1 MANQVG
7 TELTS
12 SRGGADV
19 RLGDWGLYR
28 SAYERDSCGFGLIA
42 SLDDTASH
50 WVLQTAISSLNRLT
64 HRGAIAA
71 DGKTGDGCG
80 LLIKQPTAFLRAV
93 AAEAGFTLNG
103 QFAAGLVFLN
113 RDPAKA
119 AHARGVLTEQLR
131 LEKLPVAGFR
141 ALPVNPQACGP
152 EALKTLP
159 IIEQVF
165 VNAGGDI
172 DEATFNRKLYLARRR
187 TEKRLEADDPVFY
200 VPSLSASTIVY
211 KGMVMPQ
218 FLAQFYPDLKDPRM
232 EASVVVFH
240 QRFSTNTM
248 PQWRLAHPYRYLA
261 HNGEINTVQGN
272 RSWAVARGPLFR
284 SPVLPDLTDI
294 LPVVSLQGSDSQSL
308 DNMLELL
315 LVGGLDPMH
324 AMRMLVPPAWQSVD
338 MIDPD
343 LKAFYEYYATH
354 MEPWDGPAGI
364 VLTDGRYVCCTLDRN
379 GLRPARWVITE
390 NRHITIASE
399 AGVWDYLPE
408 EVVKKGKLGPGEM
421 LALDLQ
427 TAELMDTKR
436 VDDLLKSRHPYKAW
450 LKKGVRYLQTD
461 LIDPRLAAE
470 PFDRDTLAVFQKM
483 YNVSAEER
491 DEIIRV
497 LAEDESEAV
506 GSMGDDTPMPVLSKK
521 VRSLY
526 DYFRQQ
532 FAQVTNPPIDS
543 LRESIVMS
551 LQTQIGPECN
561 IFVPAQ
567 HHAEQIV
574 LSSPVLSQ
582 RKLRQIVALA
592 DSGVPNEFID
602 LQHGEQ
608 DLKTALLK
616 ICDHAENAVR
626 SGKIVLLLSDRYLVK
641 GKVPVH
647 ALLATGAVHH
657 RLVKTGL
664 RCKCNILVETG
675 TARDAHHF
683 ACLIG
688 YGATAVYPYL
698 AYQTLFDL
706 MRTGAL
712 KMEAAMRQELGRSY
726 RRGIRK
732 GLFKIMS
739 KMGISTIASY
749 RSAQLFE
756 IVGLGDEVVGL
767 CFEGSDSRIA
777 GADFDDLKADAD
789 HLAQRAWDP
798 REKVEQGGLL
808 KYMHN
813 GEYHM
818 YNPDVIATLQSAVMS
833 GDYGQYREFAA
844 LVNQRPVSCIR
855 DLLKLTPGTAIP
867 IDEVEPISAIIA
879 RFDSAGMSLGA
890 LSPEAHE
897 ALAIAMNRLGARSNS
912 GEGGEDPVRYGTEK
926 NSKIKQVASGRF
938 GVTPE
943 YLINAE
949 VLQIKIAQ
957 GAKPGEGGQLPGHKV
972 NDMIARLRF
981 ARPGVGLISPPPHH
995 DIYSIEDLAQLIFD
1009 LKQVNPR
1016 ALVSVKLVAEPGVG
1030 TVAAGVAKAY
1040 ADLITISGYDGGTGA
1055 SPLSSIKYAG
1065 TPWELGLAETHQTL
1079 RANELRHRVRLQT
1092 DGGLKTG
1099 LDVIKAAIIG
1109 AESFGFGTAP
1119 MVALGC
1125 KYLRICHLNNCA
1137 TGVATQHNVLRT
1149 KYFIGLPDMVI
1160 NYFKF
1165 VAQECREIMAS
1176 MGVRSITELI
1186 GHTELLE
1193 IQPGETSKQ
1202 RKLDLKPLLANSQL
1216 VSSKPQ
1222 YCVDPHNQPFDKG
1235 ALAEKML
1242 SDMQSAIETKSG
1254 GTFSYTVNNF
1264 HRSIGARISGEIAK
1278 RWGNT
1283 GMSAAPL
1290 IVNLKGSA
1298 GQSFGVWNA
1307 GGLHLHLEG
1316 EANDYV
1322 GKGMAAR
1329 QDSPEAARPFEL
1341 RRARHH
1347 HHGQHLPVRRH
1358 GRRTVRC
1365 GHQRRTLRRAQFG
1378 RPGRGGGGG
1387 RSLLRIHDRRRGL
1400 RARPHRGQF
1409 RRRLYRRLRL
1419 CARHGARF
1427 RRPLQPRIDRHPPRV
1442 ARRHGHPRTAFA
1454 RIDRTARGGDGQ
1466 RVGRAAPQRFS
1477 QLHRPVLGGQAEG
1490 GRHRLAAGKSAARR
1504 LRAPPHRSWP
1514 TSTCNSWKFRAR
1526 IPTSAPWKCASRNF
1540 ARSIQSTAPK
1550 QRRPRPDAASPAAT
1564 RSANGSARFT
1574 TTFRTG
1580 WRW

>member
-1 MANQVG
+1 MASVEQTIQGPIVG
-7 TELTS
+7 GKDPRTH
-12 SRGGADV
+12 
-19 RLGDWGLYR
+19 DWGLCR
-28 SAYERDSCGFGLIA
+28 QRYEKDSCGFGLIA
-42 SLDDTASH
+42 SLDDQASH
-50 WVLQTAISSLNRLT
+50 WVVQTAISSLNRLT

-80 LLIKQPTAFLRAV
+80 LLIKQPTQFLRAV
-93 AAEAGFTLNG
+93 AAQAGLSLAPL
-103 QFAAGLVFLN
+103 FAAGLVFLN
-113 RDPAKA
+113 RDKDMADQ
-119 AHARGVLTEQLR
+119 ARRTLVEQLKI
-131 LEKLPVAGFR
+131 EKVEVAGFR
-141 ALPVNPQACGP
+141 ALPVDPSACGV
-152 EALKTLP
+152 ESLKTLP
-159 IIEQVF
+159 LIEQIF
-165 VNAGGDI
+165 VNASGDI
-172 DEATFNRKLYLARRR
+172 DEAAFNRKLYLARRR
-187 TEKRLEADDPVFY
+187 TEQRLEDSDPVFY
-200 VPSLSASTIVY
+200 VPSLSASTLVY

-218 FLAQFYPDLKDPRM
+218 YLAQFYPDLHDPRM

-272 RSWAVARGPLFR
+272 RSWAVARGPLLK
-284 SPVLPDLTDI
+284 SPVLPDLSDI
-294 LPVVSLQGSDSQSL
+294 FPLVSLTGSDSQSL

-315 LVGGLDPMH
+315 LMGGLDPMH
-324 AMRMLVPPAWQSVD
+324 AMRLLIPPAWQSVD

-343 LKAFYEYYATH
+343 LKAFYEYYANH
-354 MEPWDGPAGI
+354 MEPWDGPAGV
-364 VLTDGRYVCCTLDRN
+364 VLTDGRYACVTLDRN
-379 GLRPARWVITE
+379 GLRPARWVITK
-390 NRHITIASE
+390 NRHITVASE

-408 EVVKKGKLGPGEM
+408 DVVKKGKLGPGEI

-427 TAELMDTKR
+427 TSELMDTKR
-436 VDDLLKSRHPYKAW
+436 VDDLLKNRHPYKTW

-470 PFDRDTLAVFQKM
+470 PMDRDMLAQYQKM

-497 LAEDESEAV
+497 LAQDESEAV

-551 LQTQIGPECN
+551 LATQIGPECN
-561 IFVPAQ
+561 IFVPVQ
-567 HHAEQIV
+567 QHAEQIV

-582 RKLRQIVALA
+582 RKLRQIVALS

-602 LQHGEQ
+602 LQYDEAL
-608 DLKTALLK
+608 DLKTAILK
-616 ICDHAENAVR
+616 VCDQAEAAVR
-626 SGKIVLLLSDRYLVK
+626 GGKLVLLLSDRYLVK
-641 GKVPVH
+641 GKLPIH

-688 YGATAVYPYL
+688 YGATAVYPYM

-706 MRTGAL
+706 MRKGAV
-712 KMEAAMRQELGRSY
+712 KMEADTRLQLGRSY
-726 RRGIRK
+726 RRALCK

-756 IVGLGDEVVGL
+756 IVGLSDEIVDL
-767 CFEGSDSRIA
+767 CFSGSDSRIQ
-777 GADFDDLKADAD
+777 GADFNDLKADSEV
-789 HLAQRAWDP
+789 LARRAWN
-798 REKVEQGGLL
+798 RAANIEQGGLL
-808 KYMHN
+808 KYVHN

-818 YNPDVIATLQSAVMS
+818 YNPDVIATLQSAVMA
-833 GDYGQYREFAA
+833 GDYEQYKRYAA
-844 LVNQRPVSCIR
+844 LVNDRPVSCIR
-855 DLLKLTPGTAIP
+855 DLLKLQPRAAPIP
-867 IDEVEPISAIIA
+867 IAEVESITDILA

-972 NDMIARLRF
+972 NEMIARLRF

-1009 LKQVNPR
+1009 LKQVNPT
-1016 ALVSVKLVAEPGVG
+1016 ALVSVKLVSEPGVG

-1065 TPWELGLAETHQTL
+1065 SPWELGLAETHQTL
-1079 RANELRHRVRLQT
+1079 RANDLRHRVRLQT

-1137 TGVATQHNVLRT
+1137 TGIATQHNVLRT
-1149 KYFIGLPDMVI
+1149 KYFIGLPEMVM

-1165 VAQECREIMAS
+1165 VAEECREIMAS
-1176 MGVRSITELI
+1176 LGVRTIAQLI

-1193 IQPGETSKQ
+1193 VLTGETPKQ
-1202 RKLDLKPLLANSQL
+1202 RKLDLKPLLANSGL
-1216 VSSKPQ
+1216 VSDKPQ
-1222 YCVDPHNQPFDKG
+1222 YCVDPHNEPFDKG
-1235 ALAEKML
+1235 VLAEKML
-1242 SDMQSAIETKSG
+1242 NDMKTSIATKAG
-1254 GTFSYTVNNF
+1254 GDFSYRVSNY
-1264 HRSIGARISGEIAK
+1264 HRSIGARISGEIA
-1278 RWGNT
+1278 RHWGDN
-1283 GMSAAPL
+1283 GMSESP
-1290 IVNLKGSA
+1290 ITVTLKGSV

-1307 GGLHLHLEG
+1307 GGLRLLLEG

-1322 GKGMAAR
+1322 GKGMAGGMIVVKPHANSTFVAR
-1329 QDSPEAARPFEL
+1329 ETIIMGNTCLYGATGGELFAAGTAGERFAVRNSGAMAVIEGAGDHCCEYMTGGVVCVLGRTGVNFGAGFTGGFAYVLDQERDFVDRYNHELIDIHRVSPEGMGVYAQHLRGMIEQHVVATSSEWGAQILNDFRTFIGKFWVVKPKAAAIGSLLENL
-1341 RRARHH
+1341 RRA
-1347 HHGQHLPVRRH
+1347 
-1358 GRRTVRC
+1358 
-1365 GHQRRTLRRAQFG
+1365 A
-1378 RPGRGGGGG
+1378 
-1387 RSLLRIHDRRRGL
+1387 
-1400 RARPHRGQF
+1400 
-1409 RRRLYRRLRL
+1409 
-1419 CARHGARF
+1419 
-1427 RRPLQPRIDRHPPRV
+1427 
-1442 ARRHGHPRTAFA
+1442 
-1454 RIDRTARGGDGQ
+1454 
-1466 RVGRAAPQRFS
+1466 
-1477 QLHRPVLGGQAEG
+1477 
-1490 GRHRLAAGKSAARR
+1490 
-1504 LRAPPHRSWP
+1504 
-1514 TSTCNSWKFRAR
+1514 
-1526 IPTSAPWKCASRNF
+1526 
-1540 ARSIQSTAPK
+1540 
-1550 QRRPRPDAASPAAT
+1550 
-1564 RSANGSARFT
+1564 
-1574 TTFRTG
+1574 
-1580 WRW
+1580 